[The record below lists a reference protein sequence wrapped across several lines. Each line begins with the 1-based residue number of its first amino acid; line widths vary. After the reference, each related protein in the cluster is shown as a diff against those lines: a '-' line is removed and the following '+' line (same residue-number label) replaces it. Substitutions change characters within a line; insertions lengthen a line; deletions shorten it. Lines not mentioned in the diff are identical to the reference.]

1 MNSSYKNKDI
11 DYGALIETITVLQ
24 QPKSIIEIGI
34 LDGYSLHHFIN
45 STDSH
50 KTTIKAYDIFEK
62 FNGNH
67 SNEADLKE
75 RFKNNHNVTINYGD
89 FYELH
94 KNINTPVDLI
104 HIDIANN
111 GDTYEHAIQH
121 YLPKLSPTGIMI
133 LEGGSVQRD
142 EVEWMNK
149 YNKPKISP
157 VIQKYSKDYIIKTI
171 GNIPS
176 LTFILLPRGSKAALS
191 A

>member
-50 KTTIKAYDIFEK
+50 KTVIEAYDIFEK

-75 RFKNNHNVTINYGD
+75 RFKNNHNVSINYGD

-94 KNINTPVDLI
+94 KELKSQIDVI

-111 GDTYEHAIQH
+111 GDTYEYAIQH
-121 YLPKLSPTGIMI
+121 YLPKLSATGIML
-133 LEGGSVQRD
+133 LEGGSKERD
-142 EVEWMNK
+142 EIEWMRK
-149 YNKPKISP
+149 YNKPKIQL
-157 VIQKYSKDYIIKTI
+157 ILQKYANDYTI
-171 GNIPS
+171 RTFGTHPS
-176 LTFILLPRGSKAALS
+176 LTLISLPR
-191 A
+191 

>member
-67 SNEADLKE
+67 SNESDLKE

-111 GDTYEHAIQH
+111 GDTYENAIQH

-149 YNKPKISP
+149 YNKPKILP